1 MSAESYSSKPSRDS
15 RINPNRRYA
24 DRFAANTL
32 ADQQVEAATRELRGV
47 FEDAEAHPGDRRS
60 AGDAIRSAWQVLM
73 MVGFSDFDEIR
84 RVDTEDWPS
93 MIDPKQHAL
102 VSLALEIVGWYQF
115 GRRPYDIDRTAR
127 IFDRAL
133 ELTPH
138 NQRALERFAIIA
150 NEILPSHIGGLAK
163 FPRKQKETALG
174 YRLQCK
180 RKIDNILLDVFGIT
194 ESHLVGQADQ
204 TVAAI
209 CKSLKDRERKF
220 VFSILGHLSRI
231 NLAVGEFFGNGTQ
244 ISLGMGAACCQLEML
259 GFPRDVTNTL
269 TLLRSQLEERG
280 EEEVA
285 GEETPL
291 VRQILASIAALCE
304 SKWTIFQN
312 RGAQRRAAE
321 IRSFLA
327 GLDGPSANTPD
338 KSPFSPD

>member
-1 MSAESYSSKPSRDS
+1 MSAESYSSKQWRDS
-15 RINPNRRYA
+15 RINPNRRYT

-47 FEDAEAHPGDRRS
+47 FEETEAHPGDRRL

-73 MVGFSDFDEIR
+73 MVGFADFDEMR
-84 RVDTEDWPS
+84 RVNTEDWPS
-93 MIDPKQHAL
+93 IIDPKQHAL

-115 GRRPYDIDRTAR
+115 GLRPYDIDRTAR

-150 NEILPSHIGGLAK
+150 NEILPAHIGGLAK

-180 RKIDNILLDVFGIT
+180 RKIDNILHDVFGIT
-194 ESHLVGQADQ
+194 EAHLVGQAEQ
-204 TVAAI
+204 TVASV
-209 CKSLKDRERKF
+209 CKSLRDRERKF

-259 GFPRDVTNTL
+259 GFPRDVSNTI
-269 TLLRSQLEERG
+269 TLLCSQLEEQG
-280 EEEVA
+280 EDDVA

-304 SKWTIFQN
+304 SKWRIFQN

-327 GLDGPSANTPD
+327 RLDGPSANTPD